1 MDGVDKKRIDI
12 DGLGKIKFDSAA
24 WHAEKEYIELELLR
38 EFFKQWE
45 RLHAF
50 KGARELQ
57 MQCAQDLVDTA
68 HQIRNL
74 GKDDGSQKE
83 S

>member
-1 MDGVDKKRIDI
+1 MDGV
-12 DGLGKIKFDSAA
+12 
-24 WHAEKEYIELELLR
+24 KENFELELYKD
-38 EFFKQWE
+38 FFKKWE

-57 MQCAQDLVDTA
+57 MECAQDLVDTA

-83 S
+83 I